1 MLCSL
6 VPGGVLSECLKSLIR
21 SLNCMKKSHLFRSG
35 KILPPLFV
43 ALHSHNISD
52 TIPHYPCYNTILF
65 VLCKNLRWLG
75 DYFFWIIKIEYL
87 ALGRPQRFHAHL
99 DSKIFPMHSYVYISV
114 SGRVM
119 HVLYLL
125 CELFYRYF
133 IFLFT
138 KNKSI
143 FVLFLLICRFLTSHW

>member
-6 VPGGVLSECLKSLIR
+6 VPGDVLSECLKSLIR
-21 SLNCMKKSHLFRSG
+21 SLNCMKKKRHLFRSG
-35 KILPPLFV
+35 KILPPSFV

-87 ALGRPQRFHAHL
+87 ALGRPQRFQAHL
-99 DSKIFPMHSYVYISV
+99 DSKIFPMHSYISV

>member
-21 SLNCMKKSHLFRSG
+21 SLNCMKKSHLFCSG

-99 DSKIFPMHSYVYISV
+99 DSKIFPMHSYISV

-125 CELFYRYF
+125 YELFYRYF
-133 IFLFT
+133 IFLF
-138 KNKSI
+138 KKIKSI

>member
-21 SLNCMKKSHLFRSG
+21 SLNCMKKTSPVPLRKNSS
-35 KILPPLFV
+35 PLFV

-99 DSKIFPMHSYVYISV
+99 DSKIFPMHSYISV

>member
-1 MLCSL
+1 
-6 VPGGVLSECLKSLIR
+6 
-21 SLNCMKKSHLFRSG
+21 MKKSHLFRSG

-99 DSKIFPMHSYVYISV
+99 DSKIFPMHSYISV

-138 KNKSI
+138 KKKQIYFRFI
-143 FVLFLLICRFLTSHW
+143 FIDMQVFNIPLIILTRCFFGLIC

>member
-99 DSKIFPMHSYVYISV
+99 DRKIFPMHSYISV

-125 CELFYRYF
+125 YELFYRYF
-133 IFLFT
+133 IFLF
-138 KNKSI
+138 KKIKSI